1 MFKTVCTHFKLQ
13 LLCSQL
19 CSTQLCKSH
28 PYFQSAEKVRLLIM
42 SYVTRLLASAVVA
55 VVAVTMVM
63 FVEEVGLIIVLYGI
77 STNNLAL

>member
-1 MFKTVCTHFKLQ
+1 
-13 LLCSQL
+13 
-19 CSTQLCKSH
+19 
-28 PYFQSAEKVRLLIM
+28 M